1 MRPSY
6 IVEEFDDNDY
16 PLYGPFY
23 SRETATAFGSLL
35 SNDYK
40 IRELEDPE
48 ELRTATA
55 GCLKAYDDA
64 IAAELAKETIG

>member
-1 MRPSY
+1 MKPHF
-6 IVEEFDDNDY
+6 IVEELDDNDY

-23 SRETATAFGSLL
+23 TRETATAFGNLL
-35 SNDYK
+35 SNDCK

-64 IAAELAKETIG
+64 VMAELTNTAVG